1 MMVAQYTYYQWRP
14 LGFRQAQN
22 YMVYSLRDLIISCV
36 AIDWN
41 LELKSNF
48 CIPLTFAMD
57 NDDDND
63 DDAHNAVATVLGSQF
78 GRMARGSGQ
87 RSMWIRWWIVGIWG
101 TFLMLHQP

>member
-1 MMVAQYTYYQWRP
+1 
-14 LGFRQAQN
+14 
-22 YMVYSLRDLIISCV
+22 MVYSLRDLIISCV

-78 GRMARGSGQ
+78 GREREREREWPEDPASDPCGLGGELLASGEL
-87 RSMWIRWWIVGIWG
+87 
-101 TFLMLHQP
+101 F

>member
-78 GRMARGSGQ
+78 GREREREWPEDPASDPCGLGGELLASGEL
-87 RSMWIRWWIVGIWG
+87 
-101 TFLMLHQP
+101 F

>member
-1 MMVAQYTYYQWRP
+1 MVIVQDILLLKAMRQMPPGSLPTNEDP
-14 LGFRQAQN
+14 LVLGRQN

-78 GRMARGSGQ
+78 GRERENGQ
-87 RSMWIRWWIVGIWG
+87 RIRPAIHVD
-101 TFLMLHQP
+101 

>member
-78 GRMARGSGQ
+78 GRERKNGQ
-87 RSMWIRWWIVGIWG
+87 RIRPAIHVD
-101 TFLMLHQP
+101 

>member
-78 GRMARGSGQ
+78 GREREWPEDPASDPCGLGGELLASGEL
-87 RSMWIRWWIVGIWG
+87 
-101 TFLMLHQP
+101 F